1 MKKDRRKKEQKQPK
15 LDCTFF
21 LDRTHGKAL
30 SASMRRVGF
39 KVRSIYQV
47 YPKKKHE
54 NTKDPTWIAKCA
66 AQNPPWIA
74 ISGDKRLE
82 TNIENR
88 KAVIDAKCKIFLL
101 EDSNSLP
108 EEWAA
113 AIIAGRL
120 KIENIIRNE
129 SGPFFVNI
137 AKNARNHVAEFRVP
151 TLIPVGRPATAPPV
165 QADESAAS

>member
-1 MKKDRRKKEQKQPK
+1 
-15 LDCTFF
+15 
-21 LDRTHGKAL
+21 
-30 SASMRRVGF
+30 MRRVGF

-47 YPKKKHE
+47 YPKRKHD
-54 NTKDPTWIAKCA
+54 NVLDPTWITKCSAK
-66 AQNPPWIA
+66 NWVA

-88 KAVIDAKCKIFLL
+88 KAIIDAKCKVFLL

-113 AIIAGRL
+113 AVICGRY
-120 KIENIIRNE
+120 KIEDIIRNE

-137 AKNARNHVAEFRVP
+137 ARNARNHVSGFRVP
-151 TLIPVGRPATAPPV
+151 TLTPVGRPSTAAPEKK
-165 QADESAAS
+165 ESVAS

>member
-1 MKKDRRKKEQKQPK
+1 
-15 LDCTFF
+15 
-21 LDRTHGKAL
+21 
-30 SASMRRVGF
+30 MRRVGF

-66 AQNPPWIA
+66 SQTPPWIA

-82 TNIENR
+82 TTIENR

-120 KIENIIRNE
+120 KIESIIRNE

-137 AKNARNHVAEFRVP
+137 AKHARSHVAEFRVP
-151 TLIPVGRPATAPPV
+151 TLSPVGRPSAPP
-165 QADESAAS
+165 SAPTDQSVAS

>member
-1 MKKDRRKKEQKQPK
+1 MKKERSKKEKEQPK

-21 LDRTHGKAL
+21 LDRTHGKVL

-66 AQNPPWIA
+66 MENWIA

-88 KAVIDAKCKIFLL
+88 KAVIDAKCKIFIL

-113 AIIAGRL
+113 AVIAGRL
-120 KIENIIRNE
+120 KIESIIRNE
-129 SGPFFVNI
+129 SGPFFMNI
-137 AKNARNHVAEFRVP
+137 AKNARNHVSDFRVP
-151 TLIPVGRPATAPPV
+151 NLTPIGRPASTPPA
-165 QADESAAS
+165 QAAKEPVAS